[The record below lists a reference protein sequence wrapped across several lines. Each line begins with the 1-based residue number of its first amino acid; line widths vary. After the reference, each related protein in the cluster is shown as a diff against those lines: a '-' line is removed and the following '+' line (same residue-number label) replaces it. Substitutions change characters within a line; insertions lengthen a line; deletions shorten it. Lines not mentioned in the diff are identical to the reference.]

1 MTDLSYLLIWRNR
14 LRKKSMKLQAL
25 LTAELL
31 FFILTACSGEKAE
44 PITDEAER
52 NLNDEYRTVI
62 TDDAASEESS
72 ETAYTSEECIADYNS
87 YDEFIEDMADIME

>member
-1 MTDLSYLLIWRNR
+1 M
-14 LRKKSMKLQAL
+14 
-25 LTAELL
+25 
-31 FFILTACSGEKAE
+31 TACSGEKAE

-72 ETAYTSEECIADYNS
+72 VTPIIYEKYIADYNS
-87 YDEFIEDMADIME
+87 YDELIEDIKNLLDVMEESRLASREELLMCERSV